1 MFEMAI
7 LTSLPFGWYWSTPTP
22 YSPTVRGL
30 TTSFA
35 HYTLPVQSLSDF
47 YALLPNKERKKKK
60 NPKSREKE
68 KTKQLGRSF
77 PISRQLICVW
87 RGQRRV

>member
-47 YALLPNKERKKKK
+47 YALLPNKERKKEKK
-60 NPKSREKE
+60 TQS
-68 KTKQLGRSF
+68 LGKKRKPSNWAAVF
-77 PISRQLICVW
+77 QSHAN
-87 RGQRRV
+87 

>member
-60 NPKSREKE
+60 TQS
-68 KTKQLGRSF
+68 LGKKRKPSNWAAVF
-77 PISRQLICVW
+77 QSHAN
-87 RGQRRV
+87 